1 MQNTNKVAKDLA
13 TALTASL
20 KKITKTQSGIT
31 IESKNGGEKFSFSFN
46 SSTTNSSL
54 GRGL

>member
-1 MQNTNKVAKDLA
+1 MQNTSKVAKDLA
-13 TALTASL
+13 IALTASL
-20 KKITKTQSGIT
+20 KTITKNQNGVTVK
-31 IESKNGGEKFSFSFN
+31 SKNGDKFFIPFN

>member
-1 MQNTNKVAKDLA
+1 MQNTSKVAKDLA

-20 KKITKTQSGIT
+20 KIITKNQNGVTVQ
-31 IESKNGGEKFSFSFN
+31 SKNGDKFFIPFS